1 MSYFPIVVLALV
13 AFLIAAFVLKLEK
26 RGWTLFGA
34 VLVFGLAGYATQGTP
49 GMAGAPKE
57 PAETSARESGEAMV
71 AARRALFDPIAT
83 QTSYLTMSDGQARQG
98 QFADAAAMLR
108 KGLADNPGHA
118 EAWLALGNALVEHA
132 EGQLTPAAL
141 YAYGKA
147 DAAAPNHPG
156 TSYFFGVALL
166 RSGRPGEARGV
177 WADMLAK
184 SPEDAPW
191 REELQARIERL
202 DAMLAQS
209 GIQGPPAQSEPGQ
222 AEE

>member
-1 MSYFPIVVLALV
+1 MSYFPIIVLAVV

-26 RGWTLFGA
+26 RGWTLFAA
-34 VLVFGLAGYATQGTP
+34 VLVFGLAGYATQGAP
-49 GMAGAPKE
+49 EMAGAPKE
-57 PAETSARESGEAMV
+57 AAETNARESGEAMV
-71 AARRALFDPIAT
+71 AARRGLFDSNAT
-83 QTSYLTMSDGQARQG
+83 LTPYLTMSDGQARAG
-98 QFADAAAMLR
+98 QFADAAGMLR

-147 DAAAPNHPG
+147 DAAAPGHPG
-156 TSYFFGVALL
+156 TSYFLGVALL

-191 REELQARIERL
+191 REDLQIRIERL

-209 GIQGPPAQSEPGQ
+209 GIQAPPTQTEASQ
-222 AEE
+222 ATE